1 MSSMDDESR
10 EKVCL
15 LLDKMKSDGMSI
27 VITSHVSQYVDDVV
41 NAIFLTLTLKKIKGE
56 IFNIGSGQ
64 PKKIKEILN
73 MIKNIIGKGNIKFG
87 KIKYRKDE
95 NMKLYPDI
103 RKAKKKLKW
112 RPKFNFYK
120 GFKITIN
127 SYK

>member
-1 MSSMDDESR
+1 MINGEFFFIPSN
-10 EKVCL
+10 
-15 LLDKMKSDGMSI
+15 LDNGK
-27 VITSHVSQYVDDVV
+27 
-41 NAIFLTLTLKKIKGE
+41 

-120 GFKITIN
+120 GIKITIN